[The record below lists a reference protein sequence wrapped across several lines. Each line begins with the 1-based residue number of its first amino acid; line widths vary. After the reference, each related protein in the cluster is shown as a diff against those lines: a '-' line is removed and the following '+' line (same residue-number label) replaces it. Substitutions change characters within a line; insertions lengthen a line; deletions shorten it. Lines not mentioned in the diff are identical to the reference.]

1 MTASLIVA
9 EHPFSVHRLHD
20 LSLKLGFAAE
30 HQCKEKKKAAVLTA
44 AGGMAC
50 EKTPL
55 P

>member
-30 HQCKEKKKAAVLTA
+30 HQCKEKKAAVLTA